1 MSDASRSD
9 ERDGG
14 KPFNQAERPPSI
26 TLITPPLHHAHHS
39 TPVRIA
45 LFPGSFDPF
54 TNGHLDV
61 VRRGA
66 GLFDQVIVAIGNN
79 SSKQRYLPV
88 AYMEAQIA
96 GVFRDEPRVSVRSF
110 RGLTADF
117 AREVGARYL
126 LRGLRNTTDFE
137 YENTIAQANRHVN
150 PELETVFLITAPALA
165 AISSTIIR
173 EIHRFGGDVTQFVP
187 FALPQASQL

>member
-1 MSDASRSD
+1 M
-9 ERDGG
+9 
-14 KPFNQAERPPSI
+14 KK
-26 TLITPPLHHAHHS
+26 
-39 TPVRIA
+39 IA

-54 TNGHLDV
+54 TNGHFDV

-66 GLFDQVIVAIGNN
+66 DLFDEVIIALGNN

-88 AYMEAQIA
+88 EWMLARIDEL
-96 GVFRDEPRVSVRSF
+96 FRDEPRVSVRSY

-117 AREVGARYL
+117 ARETGARYL

-150 PELETVFLITAPALA
+150 PALETVFLITSPLLA

-173 EIHRFGGDVTQFVP
+173 EIHRFGGDVAQFVP
-187 FALPQASQL
+187 FALPPVAA

>member
-1 MSDASRSD
+1 MTTR
-9 ERDGG
+9 
-14 KPFNQAERPPSI
+14 
-26 TLITPPLHHAHHS
+26 
-39 TPVRIA
+39 VA

-66 GLFDQVIVAIGNN
+66 NLFDEVIIAIGNN
-79 SSKQRYLPV
+79 SSKSRYLPV
-88 AYMEAQIA
+88 EQMVAMIEE
-96 GVFRDEPRVSVRSF
+96 VFRDEPRVSVRSYK
-110 RGLTADF
+110 GLTADF

-137 YENTIAQANRHVN
+137 YENTIAQANRHLN

-173 EIHRFGGDVTQFVP
+173 EVHRFGGNVDSFVP
-187 FALPQASQL
+187 FSLPAYEAPTAS

>member
-1 MSDASRSD
+1 MS
-9 ERDGG
+9 
-14 KPFNQAERPPSI
+14 
-26 TLITPPLHHAHHS
+26 
-39 TPVRIA
+39 RIA

-61 VRRGA
+61 VRRGVA
-66 GLFDQVIVAIGNN
+66 LFDQVIISIGNN

-88 AYMEAQIA
+88 EQMITLIEQ
-96 GVFRDEPRVSVRSF
+96 VFQDEPRVSVCSYK
-110 RGLTADF
+110 GLTADF
-117 AREVGARYL
+117 ARETGARYL

-150 PELETVFLITAPALA
+150 PDLETVFLITSPALA

-173 EIHRFGGDVTQFVP
+173 EIHRFGGNVDDFVP
-187 FALPQASQL
+187 FQLPAVTREQ

>member
-1 MSDASRSD
+1 M
-9 ERDGG
+9 
-14 KPFNQAERPPSI
+14 
-26 TLITPPLHHAHHS
+26 
-39 TPVRIA
+39 RIA

-66 GLFDQVIVAIGNN
+66 GLFDHIIIALGNN

-88 AYMEAQIA
+88 EQMVATIEEL
-96 GVFRDEPRVSVRSF
+96 FRDEPRVSVQAYK
-110 RGLTADF
+110 GLTADF
-117 AREVGARYL
+117 ARETGARFL

-150 PELETVFLITAPALA
+150 PDLETVFLITSPVLA

-173 EIHRFGGDVTQFVP
+173 EIHRFGGNVDDFVP
-187 FALPQASQL
+187 FPMPPVQP

>member
-1 MSDASRSD
+1 M
-9 ERDGG
+9 
-14 KPFNQAERPPSI
+14 
-26 TLITPPLHHAHHS
+26 
-39 TPVRIA
+39 RIA

-61 VRRGA
+61 VRRGTT
-66 GLFDQVIVAIGNN
+66 LFDHIIIAIGNN

-88 AYMEAQIA
+88 EQMIELIQE
-96 GVFRDEPRVSVRSF
+96 VFRDEPRVSVEAYK
-110 RGLTADF
+110 GLTADF
-117 AREVGARYL
+117 ARERNAHFL

-150 PELETVFLITAPALA
+150 PELETVFLITSPPLA

-173 EIHRFGGDVTQFVP
+173 EIHRFGGDVSDFVP
-187 FALPQASQL
+187 FKF